1 GGARH
6 QRDENA
12 AINLARYSPGAPHQ
26 AGLVGTPPVGSVGAF
41 VKRRAAVRP
50 RLLGHAARKREARK
64 GNPVRGAA

>member
-1 GGARH
+1 
-6 QRDENA
+6 NA

-26 AGLVGTPPVGSVGAF
+26 AGLVGAPPVGSVGAF

-50 RLLGHAARKREARK
+50 GPPGHAARKREARK